1 MVTMDKKTYQL
12 IALDM
17 DGTLLTTDHHVSKGC
32 RDAIRAAKE
41 QGKYA
46 VLSTGRNLDE
56 LKDNAPELIDVPF
69 YICESGALLYDCRK
83 KESLFHISIPEEIVK
98 ELLDIVEDYDAM
110 PYLASNGETVVER
123 CREGHMTYFNMGK
136 YEEMLFRQGSVIL
149 DCSMKE
155 YYEKTLCS
163 VEKFNIFCAST
174 DVREEIFAHLQS
186 LNLPVTMVYSEIA
199 SIEISPLG
207 VSKAMGL
214 KKLCKHLEIPIEE
227 SIAVGDADN
236 DMEILKAAGLSVAME
251 NAAPYVKELCDV
263 IVADND
269 HDGCKEAIE
278 KYLLD

>member
-1 MVTMDKKTYQL
+1 MDKKTYQL

-17 DGTLLTTDHHVSKGC
+17 DGTLLTSDHHVSEGC
-32 RDAIRAAKE
+32 RDAIKAAKE

-56 LKDNAPELIDVPF
+56 LKDNASELCDVPF
-69 YICESGALLYDCRK
+69 YICESGALVYDCK
-83 KESLFHISIPEEIVK
+83 TKERLFHISLPEEIVK
-98 ELLDIVEDYDAM
+98 EILDIMEEYDAM
-110 PYLASNGETVVER
+110 PYFASNGETVVER
-123 CREGHMTYFNMGK
+123 FRKGHMTYFNMGK
-136 YEEMLFRQGSVIL
+136 YEEMLFRQGSVII

-174 DVREEIFAHLQS
+174 EVRETLFAHLKS
-186 LNLPVTMVYSEIA
+186 RNLPITMVYSEIA

-207 VSKAMGL
+207 VSKGL
-214 KKLCKHLEIPIEE
+214 GLTKLCEHLGISIEE

-236 DMEILKAAGLSVAME
+236 DMEILKTAGLSVAMG
-251 NAAPYVKELCDV
+251 NAAPYVKEICDV

-269 HDGCKEAIE
+269 HDGCKEAI
-278 KYLLD
+278 KTYLLD

>member
-1 MVTMDKKTYQL
+1 MDKKTYQL

-17 DGTLLTTDHHVSKGC
+17 DGTLLTSDHHVSKGC
-32 RDAIRAAKE
+32 RDAIKAAKE

-56 LKDNAPELIDVPF
+56 LKDNKKELCDVPF
-69 YICESGALLYDCRK
+69 YICESGALLYDCK
-83 KESLFHISIPEEIVK
+83 TKERLFHVSIPEEIVK
-98 ELLDIVEDYDAM
+98 EILDIVEKYDAM

-123 CREGHMTYFNMGK
+123 CRHGHMTYFNMGK
-136 YEEMLFRQGSVIL
+136 YEEMLFRQGSVII

-174 DVREEIFAHLQS
+174 EVRETLFAHLTS
-186 LNLPVTMVYSEIA
+186 LNLPITMVYSEIA

-207 VSKAMGL
+207 VSKGLGL
-214 KKLCKHLEIPIEE
+214 KKLCEHLGISIEE

-236 DMEILKAAGLSVAME
+236 DMEILKTAGLSVAMG
-251 NAAPYVKELCDV
+251 NAAPYVKEVCDV

-278 KYLLD
+278 TYLLD